1 MTTIARSRAAAVLF
15 IVAALA
21 GPAWAQADKKAK
33 SQNQELPAPQPVTHT
48 INGRVVDQAGN
59 PQVNIPVSRF
69 WHTGP
74 NGGPLAPHQAIKTS
88 ADGTFAMEITFHYGR
103 PEVLA
108 ALDLA
113 HEPKRGGLVSVEPT
127 AAGKPITIT
136 TGPLVHL
143 YGSYACTELD
153 KPVGWTNTMV
163 MAMPGGVRFAQCALT
178 DSIFDFWLPSG
189 SYQLRGYGSSDVG
202 QYKNELT
209 LSANVPE
216 LALGAIDLAASKIA
230 RLKDKPAPTLLPTDT
245 RGVSKSVQ
253 IADYKGKW
261 VALEFWG
268 YWCGPC
274 VGRALPQMMEIYDDH
289 GSERDKFVILTVH
302 SPETKTFTE
311 LDERVK
317 PVVRDVWA
325 GRMIPFP
332 ILLDADGKLQDTF
345 GVSHWPTTLLFDPE
359 GKLVGEVQPET
370 LEGKLTK
377 VAPEIALPRKLD
389 RNISIGFNDNTLGDA
404 LKVFRPLTGA
414 KFELDKEAL
423 TSLGLSESTK
433 IALTF
438 SGMISLRSMLD
449 LVLDPLELTARIGP
463 DGYVITRKTKTET
476 SSESGLSGPQEQCAV
491 RIERKLKESRYT
503 FQFENK
509 PLASV
514 AAFFEQKSGE
524 NVVLDPR
531 GRMQGKI
538 DPAAKITVAGKEMPL
553 GEALAKLAEPIGLR
567 VVVRDEVI
575 VLESK

>member
-1 MTTIARSRAAAVLF
+1 MLTIARRRAAAALF
-15 IVAALA
+15 LVAIIAR
-21 GPAWAQADKKAK
+21 PAWAQAEKKANT
-33 SQNQELPAPQPVTHT
+33 QNQELRAPQPVTHT
-48 INGRVVDQAGN
+48 INGRVIDLAGK
-59 PQVNIPVSRF
+59 PLAGVPVSRF
-69 WHTGP
+69 WHTGA
-74 NGGPLAPHQAIKTS
+74 NGAFTPYQAVKT
-88 ADGTFAMEITFHYGR
+88 AANGTFAIEITFHYGR

-108 ALDLA
+108 ALDLGHA
-113 HEPKRGGLVSVEPT
+113 PRQGGLVSIEPG
-127 AAGKPITIT
+127 AGGNPVTIT
-136 TGPLVHL
+136 AGNLVHL
-143 YGSYACTELD
+143 HGSYACKELG

-163 MAMPGGVRFAQCALT
+163 MAMPGGVRFAQYASN
-178 DSIFDFWLPSG
+178 DSTFDFWLPPG
-189 SYQLRGYGSSDVG
+189 SYQLRGYGTSDVG
-202 QYKNELT
+202 QYKHELT
-209 LSANVPE
+209 LSADTPE

-230 RLKDKPAPTLLPTDT
+230 RLTGKPAPALLPTDT

-253 IADYKGKW
+253 IADYHGKW

-289 GSERDKFVILTVH
+289 SSERDKFVILTVH

-311 LDERVK
+311 LDEKVK

-332 ILLDADGKLQDTF
+332 ILLDGDSKLQETF

-359 GKLVGEVQPET
+359 GKLVGEVQPEA

-377 VAPEIALPRKLD
+377 VPAEIALPRKLD

-404 LKVFRPLTGA
+404 LKLFRPLTGA

-423 TSLGLSESTK
+423 TSLGLSESSR
-433 IALTF
+433 IPLTF
-438 SGMISLRSMLD
+438 TGMISLRSMLD

-476 SSESGLSGPQEQCAV
+476 SSEPGLSGPQEQCAA

-503 FQFENK
+503 FQFDKK

-514 AAFFEQKSGE
+514 AAFFEEQSGE

-538 DPAAKITVAGKEMPL
+538 DPSAPVTMAGKEIPL
-553 GEALAKLAEPIGLR
+553 GEALAKLAEPLGLR